1 VRSNASTSPSFGS
14 RAEPRASTYAAAAA
28 ALVLLHGGCGSQ
40 STAVETT
47 AASTLYVRADTNA
60 TTVWTPREQISTR
73 IADTAGLEAAL
84 TIDAWTSASIDIVTA
99 ATRNLTTGEQ
109 HYVSEV
115 RKEVTAGGYYEFG
128 NATIAGGYRYS
139 TENDYWSHGGVGN
152 LTLDLAEKNTTL
164 VFTALGS
171 KDEVGR
177 AGDRYWR
184 APQSSIGGRVALTQV
199 LDTKSLLQVSWETVR
214 ISGYQASPYRYVAI
228 GDNGTCA
235 SLAPFCL
242 PEVVPDERW
251 RSAAVVRARRA
262 LGNKVSIGLEYRF
275 YFDDWGLYSHTI
287 TPDLQ
292 WLVSDH
298 GTLGL
303 SYRYYTQSEADFYR
317 PRYLSGPALGYLT
330 RDRELSALY
339 SNRLGL
345 TFTHEFHIQLHT
357 TLMLGARLGLTRF
370 RYLAFVGLSQVDA
383 LEATGLLSLGFR

>member
-1 VRSNASTSPSFGS
+1 MSI
-14 RAEPRASTYAAAAA
+14 RASAPA
-28 ALVLLHGGCGSQ
+28 ALALLLAGCGSQ
-40 STAVETT
+40 SAAVETT

-60 TTVWTPREQISTR
+60 TTVWTPRQQIATR

-84 TIDAWTSASIDIVTA
+84 AIDAWTSASIDIVTA

-115 RKEVTAGGYYEFG
+115 RKEVTAGAYYEAG
-128 NATIAGGYRYS
+128 IATFSGGYRYS

-164 VFTALGS
+164 VISVLGS

-184 APQSSIGGRVALTQV
+184 APQSSLGGRLSFTQV
-199 LDTKSLLQVSWETVR
+199 LDTKSWLQLSWETTR
-214 ISGYQASPYRYVAI
+214 IAGYQASPYRYVAI
-228 GDNGTCA
+228 GGAGTCG

-251 RSAAVVRARRA
+251 RSAAVLRGRRA
-262 LGNKVSIGLEYRF
+262 FGSIVSLGLEYRF

-287 TPDLQ
+287 LPDLQ
-292 WLVSDH
+292 LLLGDH

-317 PRYLSGPALGYLT
+317 PRYLNGPALGYLT

-339 SNRLGL
+339 SNRVGL
-345 TFTHEFHIQLHT
+345 SYSHELHVKQHT
-357 TLMLGARLGLTRF
+357 TLTLGARLGLTRF
-370 RYLAFVGLSQVDA
+370 KYLAFVGLSQVDA
-383 LEATGLLSLGFR
+383 LEATGLFGLGFR